1 VVDLPRLEEDL
12 PYFYLSHVFMCVN
25 VRPAGHPRGCCTEK
39 GSLELRAYM
48 KNRAKE
54 LGLNDIRINASQC
67 LDRCERGPVL
77 VIYPEGVWYRCESK
91 EDIEEILRVHLV
103 EGGRVGRL
111 LIEND

>member
-1 VVDLPRLEEDL
+1 
-12 PYFYLSHVFMCVN
+12 
-25 VRPAGHPRGCCTEK
+25 
-39 GSLELRAYM
+39 M

>member
-1 VVDLPRLEEDL
+1 ML
-12 PYFYLSHVFMCVN
+12 H
-25 VRPAGHPRGCCTEK
+25 GK